1 MLILHFL
8 VMYGHGM
15 KPRLIGVLTILA
27 LSISATA
34 MPVSAAV
41 KAGAKCKVVGQI
53 KAKKSKEFTC
63 IAKGKKL
70 VWSKAKTTKKIVP
83 QVTPT
88 PTPVQTSFSFKFN
101 LDKSLPEDWTIEFKK
116 IMNTLQDILPINPN
130 INNYVRNS
138 VMEIY
143 SWSSAVANPFTEK
156 PNMSGASI
164 SGDSPTN
171 RWMVL
176 EINRDEF
183 KNDNS
188 HRYSA
193 IVHEYFHVYQIALS
207 KDSMSPKWLVE
218 GGAKVLEEIFVEQ
231 YYGKSNLEGDL
242 KFQKLWS
249 DDVFANPS
257 LFEKYET
264 SSSGDMQRGWMDMNY
279 AGSAYMVLTLVKELQ
294 KDNVPE
300 QKALEMVFR
309 DFWVEKSTQRD
320 WKLAFEKVFKMSVET
335 FYARLGKFSRT
346 DIDSILPSKPLK
358 IQEIFITK

>member
-1 MLILHFL
+1 
-8 VMYGHGM
+8 
-15 KPRLIGVLTILA
+15 
-27 LSISATA
+27 
-34 MPVSAAV
+34 
-41 KAGAKCKVVGQI
+41 
-53 KAKKSKEFTC
+53 
-63 IAKGKKL
+63 
-70 VWSKAKTTKKIVP
+70 
-83 QVTPT
+83 
-88 PTPVQTSFSFKFN
+88 
-101 LDKSLPEDWTIEFKK
+101 
-116 IMNTLQDILPINPN
+116 
-130 INNYVRNS
+130 
-138 VMEIY
+138 MEIY

-176 EINRDEF
+176 EIPRDDF
-183 KNDNS
+183 KNDSS
-188 HRYSA
+188 HRYA
-193 IVHEYFHVYQIALS
+193 VIVHEYFHVYQIALS
-207 KDSMSPKWLVE
+207 KNSMSPKWLVE
-218 GGAKVLEEIFVEQ
+218 GGAKVLEDIFVEQ